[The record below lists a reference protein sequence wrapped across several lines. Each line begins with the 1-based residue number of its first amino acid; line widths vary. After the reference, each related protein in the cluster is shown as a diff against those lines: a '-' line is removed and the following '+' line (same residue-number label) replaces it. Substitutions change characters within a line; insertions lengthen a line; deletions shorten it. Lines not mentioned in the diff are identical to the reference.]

1 MSTTDTQLRIVLP
14 IADSVI
20 LPSVDAIIPLSDMND
35 TLIERLGDGVTQALA
50 LPLKEGANG
59 HKADPD
65 DFHRIGLTFDVLSIN
80 DSTKGKYLHAK
91 LMDRVTVEDIYQN
104 GDIFYATYTLNP
116 EEEDLDEKSSEEMV
130 QYYKDILK
138 EISTNFQNGEQYM
151 HMLDGYKDLNSLIVY
166 LSQFMRIS
174 PDEKYEY
181 LKTDSQRQRSLMFLD
196 ALIKQKETIKWNA
209 EVQEKLSDRY
219 NKYYR
224 EQVLRQQLKEIQ
236 AELKAEEG
244 DDGSEEASGEGGK
257 KKKEYRARFEEAGM
271 PDNIRE
277 AALEEVSRLEVLG
290 EGSAEESV
298 IRNYLDFMLALPW
311 KREPVEDID
320 LAQARRILDEDH
332 YGLDKVKERILQH
345 LAVMKLKNNNK
356 GSILLLVG
364 PPGTGKTSLGKSI
377 ARALGRKYI
386 RLSLGGIRDES
397 EIRGHRRTYV
407 GAMPGRILQ
416 GIKTAGTTNPVMV
429 LDEVDKLM
437 TGGFSGDPASALLEV
452 LDPEQNNTFE
462 DHYLDLPYDLSDV
475 FFIATANS
483 LDTIPGPLLDRMEI
497 IEINSYTADE
507 KFHIAKEHLIGEVL
521 EEDGLT
527 ADQMQIED
535 DALRAIIEDYT
546 AEAGVRG
553 LKKRIEELGR
563 VVSEKIVM
571 GEAEGQV
578 VIRKEDL
585 EDMLGKK
592 VSHHDVI
599 LKDNPPGVVTG
610 LAWTP
615 VGGEILF
622 IEATDMPGSGQ
633 IVLTGQQ
640 GEVMKES
647 ARISISLLKSRLPVN
662 AINFSERDIHIHVP
676 SGAVSKDGPSAG
688 ITLFT
693 ALASLVTGIRVDPHL
708 AMTGEI
714 TLRGAV
720 LPIGGLKEK
729 LLGAQRAG
737 ITKVLIPKENVEDLK
752 DLPKEVLD
760 QITIVPVSTAE
771 DVLREALGIT
781 LPRISHPLVNLDGS
795 GVVNGNAVHLDK
807 SRAEALMRDPKVRKN
822 PRVLFL

>member
-257 KKKEYRARFEEAGM
+257 KKKDYRARIEEAGM

-633 IVLTGQQ
+633 IVLTGQL
-640 GEVMKES
+640 GDVMKES

-693 ALASLVTGIRVDPHL
+693 ALASLVTGIRVNPHL

-795 GVVNGNAVHLDK
+795 GVVNGNAVH
-807 SRAEALMRDPKVRKN
+807 
-822 PRVLFL
+822 